1 MSMMT
6 LGRLGVGDINLSLWS
21 VTLDSKNHTLDLP
34 CPLPNIPVYATREKK
49 CESLWIKVITK

>member
-1 MSMMT
+1 
-6 LGRLGVGDINLSLWS
+6 LSLWS